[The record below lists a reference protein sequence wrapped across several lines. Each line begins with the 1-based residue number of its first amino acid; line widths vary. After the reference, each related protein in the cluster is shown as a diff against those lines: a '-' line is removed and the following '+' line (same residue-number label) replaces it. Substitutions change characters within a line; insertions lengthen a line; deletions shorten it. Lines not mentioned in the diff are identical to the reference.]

1 MYKARIVI
9 GCGDESL
16 RKFLKAALT
25 KAGYIVM
32 SEDSDGLKTLKAI
45 QRLAP
50 DLVILEGQLTN
61 ISGYQIA
68 KNLAESDQA
77 PVILISSYGETN
89 SIERAAECRVFAHLI
104 KPVEETNL
112 CAAVEVALA
121 NYQRV
126 LDLKKEIK
134 RFEKA
139 AQSRK
144 LVEKA
149 KGLLMEHQGL
159 TEMEAYNKLR
169 KESMN
174 KHISMGK
181 LAEHVIAF
189 YELMQKK

>member
-16 RKFLKAALT
+16 RKHLKAALT

-68 KNLAESDQA
+68 KNLAEADQA
-77 PVILISSYGETN
+77 PVILISGYGEAN
-89 SIERAAECRVFAHLI
+89 SIERAAECRVYAHLI
-104 KPVEETNL
+104 KPVEEANL
-112 CAAVEVALA
+112 FAAVEVALA

-139 AQSRK
+139 VQSRK

-149 KGLLMEHQGL
+149 KGLLMKHHGL

-174 KHISMGK
+174 KQLSMGK
-181 LAEHVIAF
+181 IAENVIAF
-189 YELMQKK
+189 YEMMQKK